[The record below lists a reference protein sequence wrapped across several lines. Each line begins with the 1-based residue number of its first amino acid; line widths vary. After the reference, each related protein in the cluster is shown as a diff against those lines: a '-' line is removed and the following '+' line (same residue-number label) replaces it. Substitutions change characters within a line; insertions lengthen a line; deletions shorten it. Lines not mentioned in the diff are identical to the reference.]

1 MKGPRANNIEKMFDA
16 IAGDYDRLNH
26 IMSLG
31 TDRGWRHRAIRRVV
45 DRSVEQTILDA
56 ACGTGDFSIA
66 MARVANPSTKI
77 TGADLSENM
86 LEVMRQKVV
95 KAGLQGCISAINANC
110 EALPFDD
117 DTFDA
122 VTIAFGIRNFENRE
136 VALQEFRRVIRPGGK
151 LLVLELSVP
160 RNRFLRW
167 VYNIYFTRI
176 MPWVGGALSGQKAAY
191 RYLPASVINFPGPAE
206 WTATM
211 SACGYCNVTHT
222 PYTFGLCRMYTGI
235 K

>member
-1 MKGPRANNIEKMFDA
+1 MKGPMANNIEKMFDA

-95 KAGLQGCISAINANC
+95 KAGLQGRISAIKANC

-167 VYNIYFTRI
+167 VYNIYFTRA
-176 MPWVGGALSGQKAAY
+176 MGRRRSLRPEGGLS
-191 RYLPASVINFPGPAE
+191 LPAGLGHQFPRPG
-206 WTATM
+206 
-211 SACGYCNVTHT
+211 
-222 PYTFGLCRMYTGI
+222 RMDRHHVRLRLLQRDPHPIYLRPLPDVYRHQI
-235 K
+235 E